1 MKKRAA
7 ETREK
12 TPVILAQ
19 TQTPSIEAS
28 VQMISSEHLKRTLY
42 IRSRRAARYLPV
54 LPKLSELEIPEA
66 WMKTDDGSKFVV
78 TVRRIESTFSAARLE
93 RA

>member
-19 TQTPSIEAS
+19 TLRRLPSS

-66 WMKTDDGSKFVV
+66 WIKTDDGSKFVV